1 MYSNHDNQPKRIK
14 IYYKRSTS
22 EIIIIERRYYTSLQ
36 SGINLLIA
44 LRTKDVFILL
54 IKKLLKRKK

>member
-1 MYSNHDNQPKRIK
+1 MYSNHHNQPERIK
-14 IYYKRSTS
+14 VFYKRSTS
-22 EIIIIERRYYTSLQ
+22 EILIIQRRYKNIQQ

>member
-1 MYSNHDNQPKRIK
+1 MYSNHTPERIK
-14 IYYKRSTS
+14 LYYKRSTS
-22 EIIIIERRYYTSLQ
+22 EIIIIERRYKDVKQ